1 MNSTGVPFNPS
12 STTRSIA
19 IFDTTSTTLL
29 YSNISPKRDFGPDN
43 FDAIPPHGRW
53 QHFNVGGVPRIDDL
67 NKQWKHDGCDRKEQA
82 RRLIDLFMVSVLLDA
97 GAGDQWKF
105 EEPGSGDVYTRSEG
119 IAVASLYMFTEGA
132 FASAGGEKHI
142 VNGKC
147 CCVEIMYGKLIVEQQ
162 RDFKELMKKYWPKV
176 FRSLSITL

>member
-1 MNSTGVPFNPS
+1 MNSTVVPSNLS
-12 STTRSIA
+12 SKTRSIA
-19 IFDTTSTTLL
+19 VFDTKSTTLF

-97 GAGDQWKF
+97 GAGDKWKF

-147 CCVEIMYGKLIVEQQ
+147 CCIEIVYGKLIVEQQ
-162 RDFKELMKKYWPKV
+162 RDFKESMKKY
-176 FRSLSITL
+176 